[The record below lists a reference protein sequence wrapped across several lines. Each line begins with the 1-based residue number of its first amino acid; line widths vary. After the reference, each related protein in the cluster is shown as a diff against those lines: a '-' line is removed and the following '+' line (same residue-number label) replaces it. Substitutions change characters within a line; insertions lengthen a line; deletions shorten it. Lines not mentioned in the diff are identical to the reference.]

1 MAQVNLNTDELKK
14 FMNHIVS
21 NNQYLQTN
29 GKIPVAVAVEG
40 EAGIGK
46 TSTILQIGKELGLQV
61 VKINLSQIEEIGDL
75 TGFPLKEFEV
85 KKQGEDGKVVTKWV
99 PESLMP
105 MYVQNKYIPSGEKR
119 MSHAAPEWIQGR
131 GEGGLLILDD
141 YTRADQRFLQACMEL
156 IDRQEYISWK
166 LPKNWHIILT
176 TNPDNGD
183 YNVNSVDIAQ
193 KTRFITANLK
203 FDINCWAE
211 WAEQNGIDSRCI
223 NFLLM
228 NPDVVKKETN
238 ARAITTFFNSI
249 SSIPNFETTESLAM
263 IQFIA
268 EGSVG
273 PEIGTMFTLFINN
286 KLDKL
291 MSPDKVLLGEKWE
304 DVEKELSS
312 IIGRDAAYRADIA
325 SVMATRIIN
334 YTINYSNTQD
344 VTQAITDRVTKL
356 VTTEVFSFDLK
367 YHMLKSILNGNK
379 TKFAKLMINTEV
391 AKMAVK

>member
-1 MAQVNLNTDELKK
+1 MSQVNLNTNELKG

-21 NNQYLQTN
+21 NNRYLQAN

-61 VKINLSQIEEIGDL
+61 VKLNLSQIEEIGDL
-75 TGFPLKEFEV
+75 TGFPLKEFEI

-105 MYVQNKYIPSGEKR
+105 MYVQNKYVPSGEKR

-166 LPKNWHIILT
+166 LPKDWHILLT

-183 YNVNSVDIAQ
+183 YNVNSIDIAQ

-228 NPDVVKKETN
+228 NPEIVKDKVN
-238 ARAITTFFNSI
+238 ARSITTFFNSI
-249 SSIPNFETTESLAM
+249 SSLPNFDTSESLAM

-273 PEIGTMFTLFINN
+273 EEVGSMFTMFINN

-291 MSPDKVLLGEKWE
+291 ISPDKVLLKDNWK
-304 DVEKELSS
+304 DVEDELKT
-312 IIGRDAAYRADIA
+312 IIGMGNGYRADIA
-325 SVMATRIIN
+325 NVMATRIIN
-334 YTINYSNTQD
+334 YTVNYSHKND
-344 VTQAITDRVTKL
+344 VTQKIMERVTNI
-356 VTTEVFSFDLK
+356 VTTDAFTFDIK
-367 YHMLKSILNGNK
+367 YHMLKTILNGNK
-379 TKFAKLMINTEV
+379 EKFAKLMINPDV